1 MEIGALKQ
9 DDFQAWIPFQDAEV
23 LIRYVDIEELRR
35 LNKQATKTAWDRRHQ
50 KTEELDALEANRLL
64 GRASVRGWKNITM
77 DGEEYPYTPENCDF
91 LMQKWFEFSRFVNE
105 VCTDFQA
112 MMEAEREVKRKN
124 SLLTSGQG

>member
-77 DGEEYPYTPENCDF
+77 DGEEYPYTPDNCDF
-91 LMQKWFEFSRFVNE
+91 LMQKWFEFSRFINE
-105 VCTDFQA
+105 VCTDLQA
-112 MMEAEREVKRKN
+112 MMDAEKEAARKN